1 MERSYRGVALVGL
14 AVVLAACGLACAGPG
29 KPADRIETVRALYSA
44 EVTGFVV
51 ERPAGAGPA
60 SATAS
65 APAEATPP
73 ADLAAQPE
81 TAPSPS
87 GDESSGLVAPPAAVA
102 DVRLD
107 LRLSHSPGDELSGL
121 TLEIGLLDSA
131 GTEKE
136 HYRIWVDAAGMAGGE
151 KKVSNRLEDVPYV
164 EGDRFVASVR
174 SPVPAAERSLYKEFP
189 VAP

>member
-1 MERSYRGVALVGL
+1 LKPFDRGFTHVGL
-14 AVVLAACGLACAGPG
+14 AVALAACGLACAGPG
-29 KPADRIETVRALYSA
+29 KPADRIEMVRALYSA

-51 ERPAGAGPA
+51 ERPAGAGQPAAPA
-60 SATAS
+60 STPAES
-65 APAEATPP
+65 APPV
-73 ADLAAQPE
+73 DSAAQPE
-81 TAPSPS
+81 TAPSPT
-87 GDESSGLVAPPAAVA
+87 GDESSLVAPPAAVA

-121 TLEIGLLDSA
+121 TLEVGLLDTA
-131 GTEKE
+131 GAEKE
-136 HYRIWVDAAGMAGGE
+136 HYRIWVDAAGMASGE
-151 KKVSNRLEDVPYV
+151 KRVSNRLEDVPYV

>member
-1 MERSYRGVALVGL
+1 
-14 AVVLAACGLACAGPG
+14 
-29 KPADRIETVRALYSA
+29 
-44 EVTGFVV
+44 
-51 ERPAGAGPA
+51 
-60 SATAS
+60 
-65 APAEATPP
+65 
-73 ADLAAQPE
+73 
-81 TAPSPS
+81 
-87 GDESSGLVAPPAAVA
+87 VAPPAAVA

-121 TLEIGLLDSA
+121 TLEVGLVDTA

-136 HYRIWVDAAGMAGGE
+136 HSRIWVDAAGMTGGE
-151 KKVSNRLEDVPYV
+151 KRVSNRLEDVPYV